1 MSCHA
6 NHAPIPFQT
15 LVDNSM
21 KVCDVVRTIA
31 SRFLI
36 PDSERYSIQ
45 CLYGTQYVWLDSDQ
59 TLSSQGLGYID
70 HVIFRPKFI
79 LTDLTSISSSPYS
92 LHLLYLECKHSVL
105 NGLHA
110 LTLPQSLTF
119 AALQM
124 QITYKNYDPLV
135 HVAGFIR

>member
-1 MSCHA
+1 MTVVCCHMSVCGFDLCGVWVSCHVLMCA
-6 NHAPIPFQT
+6 LPCTQT

-59 TLSSQGLGYID
+59 T
-70 HVIFRPKFI
+70 R
-79 LTDLTSISSSPYS
+79 
-92 LHLLYLECKHSVL
+92 
-105 NGLHA
+105 
-110 LTLPQSLTF
+110 
-119 AALQM
+119 
-124 QITYKNYDPLV
+124 
-135 HVAGFIR
+135 